1 MTGLV
6 LVSTMLKEP
15 GIVVDM
21 SSNGGELTTRAF
33 AQIPYFGPFILVVGI
48 ITFAYSTIL
57 GWAYYGERCVEYF
70 SGKKGLIPYRIL
82 YVAVALIAPVLA
94 LDLVWD
100 IADILNALMAI
111 PNLIAVLLLSPVIVK
126 ETKKYINNLDK
137 VDDTQ
142 VPVVETGVGKK

>member
-6 LVSTMLKEP
+6 LVIDTRYLRV
-15 GIVVDM
+15 ITD
-21 SSNGGELTTRAF
+21 GGELTTLAF

-82 YVAVALIAPVLA
+82 YIIVALIAPVLA
-94 LDLVWD
+94 LDLVWL
-100 IADILNALMAI
+100 IADVLNALMAI
-111 PNLIAVLLLSPVIVK
+111 PNLIAVLLLSTGDCERDK
-126 ETKKYINNLDK
+126 EIY
-137 VDDTQ
+137 Q
-142 VPVVETGVGKK
+142 